1 MLWVLWVLG
10 GLKLGA
16 GRVVGVLKRTGR
28 YVLGLWESGR
38 WWMVDGGR
46 DWKGLGETG
55 RDWE

>member
-1 MLWVLWVLG
+1 MLWELG

-16 GRVVGVLKRTGR
+16 GRVVGVLKGTGR
-28 YVLGLWESGR
+28 YVLGVWET
-38 WWMVDGGR
+38 DTGR